1 MRIWSLSMKHLN
13 VQNGKLARARRFS
26 LQTKMAS
33 VSVSVNGIMRCADY
47 FFLRTFGR

>member
-33 VSVSVNGIMRCADY
+33 VSLNGIMRCADY